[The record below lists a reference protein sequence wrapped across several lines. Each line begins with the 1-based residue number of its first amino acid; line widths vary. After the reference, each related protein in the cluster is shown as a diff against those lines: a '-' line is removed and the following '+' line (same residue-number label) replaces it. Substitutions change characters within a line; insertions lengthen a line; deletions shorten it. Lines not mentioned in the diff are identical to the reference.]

1 MSSLTSYLAATGN
14 EFAAIAEDGIAAG
27 DISGFIDT
35 GSYSLNALIS
45 GSLYGG
51 MASGKGLG
59 LAAESSVG
67 KTFLALAAVYQ
78 FQQLNPD
85 GIVIMFESESAI
97 SKKMMTER
105 GLDTSRIGVVPV
117 VTLQEFRNQC
127 IKIISNYEKE
137 DVKKRKKLMFVLDSL
152 GMLSTDKE
160 VQDAEDGK
168 NTKDMTRASLV
179 RSAFRVITLRL
190 GRSDIP
196 MIITNHVYANITSF
210 YGGNEVSGGG
220 GFKYAAST
228 ILTMTKAQD
237 KDGDAIKGAIV
248 TCTTYK
254 SRLTQ
259 EKLKVKTRILYK
271 GGLDRHYGLLALAE
285 EAGIVKKVSNKFEF
299 LDDGVKA
306 FEKAINNNGAKYWT
320 ETRLAALE
328 KYVNTK
334 FTYDSGE
341 DEPVVVEEE
350 TDSGTD
356 S

>member
-1 MSSLTSYLAATGN
+1 MKSLTDYLAATGN

-27 DISGFIDT
+27 DVSGFIDT

-51 MASGKGLG
+51 IASGKGLG

-78 FQQLNPD
+78 FLKLNPD
-85 GIVIMFESESAI
+85 GLVIIFESESAI
-97 SKKMMTER
+97 SKKMMQER
-105 GLDTSRIGVVPV
+105 GLDTTRIGVVPV
-117 VTLQEFRNQC
+117 VTLQEFRNQA

-137 DVKKRKKLMFVLDSL
+137 DPKKRKKLMFVLDSL

-160 VQDAEDGK
+160 ITDAEEGK
-168 NTKDMTRASLV
+168 NVKDMTRASLV

-190 GRSDIP
+190 GRADIP
-196 MIITNHVYANITSF
+196 LIITNHVYANVTSF
-210 YGGNEVSGGG
+210 VGGNEVSGGG

-237 KDGDAIKGAIV
+237 KDGDTVRGAIV

-259 EKLKVKTRILYK
+259 EKLKAKTRILYK
-271 GGLDRHYGLLALAE
+271 GGLDRYYGLLPIAE
-285 EAGIVKKVSNKFEF
+285 EAGVVRKVSTKYEF
-299 LDDGVKA
+299 VDDGTKA
-306 FEKAINNNGAKYWT
+306 FEKSINNDGAKYWT
-320 ETRLAALE
+320 KSRLEAVE
-328 KYVNTK
+328 EYVKVK
-334 FTYDSGE
+334 FTYDSSQEGDEEVE
-341 DEPVVVEEE
+341 DNE
-350 TDSGTD
+350 TEANS
-356 S
+356 